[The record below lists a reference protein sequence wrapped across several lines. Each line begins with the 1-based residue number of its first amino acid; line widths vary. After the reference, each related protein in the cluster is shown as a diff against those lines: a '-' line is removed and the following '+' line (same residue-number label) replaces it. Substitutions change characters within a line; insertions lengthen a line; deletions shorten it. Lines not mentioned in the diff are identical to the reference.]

1 VRWPPRRIVDH
12 KDVSLVKPEHPQQN
26 QQMESVAEYNRMK
39 LGVRISL
46 HPELEAS
53 SLRQSALKIESL

>member
-1 VRWPPRRIVDH
+1 VDH